1 MKIKGIHFEY
11 YRGFENLEVRFPADA
26 QSIVFIGENGSGK
39 TSLLDAT
46 SILLQWAFWQ
56 KPLFPIIEETPNYDY
71 SQRNPDI
78 HNLATTATIELDI
91 EHDEQQFLVLQNID
105 TSMSPVHPSE
115 PRRFQY
121 LMNQESFLILHYTAQ
136 KINLDSFK
144 EASPTAFRIP
154 MTTEFNLISDWFIEH
169 ENAEN
174 HKRLRIDT
182 NYRSPELEIVRKV
195 MLEGLSLLNGNAGS
209 FSELQTEVDDTV
221 KDGQVVSWLSIKKNG
236 VRLKVNQL
244 SDGEKRVII
253 LLIDIARRL
262 ITVAKK
268 NNKTDFLNGHG
279 IVLIDE
285 IEQHLHP
292 KWQRMLLP
300 TLNTIFPNIQFI
312 VTTHSPQ
319 VISYVKNGGVFTLA
333 NGQAYPQNTY
343 GRDNEW
349 LLEEVMQ
356 DVNRPKEVEAQLNT
370 YFQYIREGELAIA
383 QLLRQELETLIGEDE
398 PEFIKADILIRRKQ
412 KSATQHEAN

>member
-11 YRGFENLEVRFPADA
+11 FRGFENLEVRFPADA

-39 TSLLDAT
+39 TSLLDAM
-46 SILLQWAFWQ
+46 SILLRNECTYR
-56 KPLFPIIEETPNYDY
+56 PPIPFVEVLDY
-71 SQRNPDI
+71 SQQNSDV
-78 HNLATTATIELDI
+78 HNLVTAAMIELDL
-91 EHDEQQFLVLQNID
+91 EHNQEHFLIQHHIDSSIFQVHNEVVELQK
-105 TSMSPVHPSE
+105 
-115 PRRFQY
+115 
-121 LMNQESFLILHYTAQ
+121 LMNRESFLMLHYTAQ
-136 KINLDSFK
+136 KINVDSFK

-221 KDGQVVSWLSIKKNG
+221 KDGQVISWLSIKKNG

-356 DVNRPKEVEAQLNT
+356 DVNRPKEVEAKLNT
-370 YFQYIREGELAIA
+370 YFQYIREGELAMA
-383 QLLRQELETLIGEDE
+383 QSLRQELETLIGEDE

>member
-1 MKIKGIHFEY
+1 
-11 YRGFENLEVRFPADA
+11 
-26 QSIVFIGENGSGK
+26 
-39 TSLLDAT
+39 
-46 SILLQWAFWQ
+46 
-56 KPLFPIIEETPNYDY
+56 
-71 SQRNPDI
+71 
-78 HNLATTATIELDI
+78 
-91 EHDEQQFLVLQNID
+91 
-105 TSMSPVHPSE
+105 
-115 PRRFQY
+115 
-121 LMNQESFLILHYTAQ
+121 
-136 KINLDSFK
+136 
-144 EASPTAFRIP
+144 
-154 MTTEFNLISDWFIEH
+154 
-169 ENAEN
+169 
-174 HKRLRIDT
+174 
-182 NYRSPELEIVRKV
+182 
-195 MLEGLSLLNGNAGS
+195 
-209 FSELQTEVDDTV
+209 
-221 KDGQVVSWLSIKKNG
+221 
-236 VRLKVNQL
+236 
-244 SDGEKRVII
+244 
-253 LLIDIARRL
+253 
-262 ITVAKK
+262 
-268 NNKTDFLNGHG
+268 
-279 IVLIDE
+279 LIDE